1 MTREERFEIYE
12 EMLSC
17 AVKDLKTCIDKGY
30 PLYGF
35 CQIIFQLTAVEKTV
49 NDFPELM
56 KYKPNDRGVDLYW
69 FDTYPNGP
77 DATKR
82 IDILKEILSTK

>member
-1 MTREERFEIYE
+1 
-12 EMLSC
+12 MLSY
-17 AVKDLKTCIDKGY
+17 AEKDLKTSIGRNI

-35 CQIIFQLTAVEKTV
+35 CQIIFQLTAGENTV

-56 KYKPNDRGVDLYW
+56 KYRPIGHVGLYW
-69 FDTYPNGP
+69 FNAYPYGP
-77 DATKR
+77 YATRR

>member
-17 AVKDLKTCIDKGY
+17 AVKDLKTCIDKCY

-35 CQIIFQLTAVEKTV
+35 CQIIFQLTAGENTV

-56 KYKPNDRGVDLYW
+56 KYRPIGHVGLYW
-69 FDTYPNGP
+69 FNPDPYDP